1 MNEFYTKDEITNLYG
16 KTYATMCDDSLI
28 PKSYEIYSNYL
39 ENMVPINTPKGIIE
53 MPVLLIKDLLSKP
66 ELYKHLLNNLDS
78 MDGYPI
84 KLKYIDQGKILDVY
98 KISRSDLV
106 FALRAM
112 DTSKLSIP
120 EQINITSICSLST
133 TKSCELKYNNYVHK
147 CIIDGTMYT
156 IDAKILLNLLT
167 ESESEFNIFLTVDS
181 NSKYEKKY
189 ILYMLRDFVE
199 RERIFNKYIFD
210 HQVYERYEN
219 ITSFKYID
227 FESLNKNQKSDD
239 YDGNGESIVE
249 NLHIDDEFIKDIQKY
264 AKKTYGPLERAIH
277 AYIRMCELLTYDE
290 QVFIDYKK
298 AGKHIDTKHIASI
311 NKDNNKVICYEFAFI
326 YAYILKKLGINYTM
340 NAKSFIDSP
349 GYATVEFRFQEYL
362 IKADAIKS
370 VVDSDLTN
378 IKVGDKINGLT
389 CINEN
394 VATQKKFN
402 ELSNKIRFNILTR
415 KNEFETYDRNVK
427 NIRNIVNLKELSKKD
442 RIKILLKVIT
452 KENLKGLDKLIYQRK
467 IFESIFTEEDNIK
480 ITFISNTNNP
490 FTIISSFENGTYK
503 YYAVNE
509 SDESP
514 LRVITKEEI
523 NNKINTGEYV
533 LIENENIPGLIE
545 DKGVSYA
552 K

>member
-1 MNEFYTKDEITNLYG
+1 
-16 KTYATMCDDSLI
+16 
-28 PKSYEIYSNYL
+28 
-39 ENMVPINTPKGIIE
+39 
-53 MPVLLIKDLLSKP
+53 
-66 ELYKHLLNNLDS
+66 
-78 MDGYPI
+78 
-84 KLKYIDQGKILDVY
+84 
-98 KISRSDLV
+98 
-106 FALRAM
+106 
-112 DTSKLSIP
+112 
-120 EQINITSICSLST
+120 
-133 TKSCELKYNNYVHK
+133 
-147 CIIDGTMYT
+147 
-156 IDAKILLNLLT
+156 
-167 ESESEFNIFLTVDS
+167 
-181 NSKYEKKY
+181 
-189 ILYMLRDFVE
+189 MLRDFVE

-239 YDGNGESIVE
+239 YDGNGESIVD

-402 ELSNKIRFNILTR
+402 ELSNKIRLNILTR

-490 FTIISSFENGTYK
+490 FTIISLFENGTYK

>member
-1 MNEFYTKDEITNLYG
+1 MDKFYTKDEITKLYG

-28 PKSYEIYSNYL
+28 PKSFEIYSKYL
-39 ENMVPINTPKGIIE
+39 ESMVSIVTPKGRIE

-66 ELYKHLLNNLDS
+66 DLYKHLLNNLDS

-84 KLKYIDQGKILDVY
+84 KLKYIDQGKIEDVY

-106 FALRAM
+106 FALRSM

-147 CIIDGTMYT
+147 CLIDGTMYT

-167 ESESEFNIFLTVDS
+167 ESDNEFNIFLTVDS

-219 ITSFKYID
+219 IINFKYID

-249 NLHIDDEFIKDIQKY
+249 KLHIDEDFIKDIQKY
-264 AKKTYGPLERAIH
+264 AKKTYNPLERAIH

-298 AGKHIDTKHIASI
+298 AGKHIDPEHIASI
-311 NKDNNKVICYEFAFI
+311 NSDNNKVICYEFAFI
-326 YAYILKKLGINYTM
+326 FAYILKKLDINYTM
-340 NAKSFIDSP
+340 NAKSFMDSP

-362 IKADAIKS
+362 IKADAIKN
-370 VVDSDLTN
+370 VIDSDLTN
-378 IKVGDKINGLT
+378 IKVGDKLNGLT
-389 CINEN
+389 CLNEN

-415 KNEFETYDRNVK
+415 KNELETYDRNVK
-427 NIRNIVNLKELSKKD
+427 NIRSNLRLKDLSKKEK
-442 RIKILLKVIT
+442 IKILLKVIT
-452 KENLKGLDKLIYQRK
+452 RDNLKGLDKLIYQRK
-467 IFESIFTEEDNIK
+467 IFESIFDDEDNIK
-480 ITFISNTNNP
+480 MTFISNTNNP
-490 FTIISSFENGTYK
+490 FTIISSFENDTYR

-509 SDESP
+509 TVDSP
-514 LRVITKEEI
+514 LRVITKEELLS
-523 NNKINTGEYV
+523 KIDKGEYV
-533 LIENENIPGLIE
+533 LLDNENIPGLIE